1 MAAFPG
7 WVFAVLFR
15 LGAPNS
21 TANNTFMDE
30 WHAHEQSTCANNP
43 LNTTLHRYHGT
54 NCIHVSGSTYVQR
67 YPTAQDG
74 TDATVSTLTESRYA
88 AIVRA
93 LKSGDPFAV
102 FYSQLVAQELRTW
115 GSVSFATWYLAHLT
129 TLPAP
134 PPPPP
139 SSGTIAPPGTR
150 ASKAWRQLLVA
161 IDRTVPNDLRA
172 AGRARA
178 RILHR

>member
-1 MAAFPG
+1 MTAFPG

-21 TANNTFMDE
+21 TANQTFMNQ
-30 WHAHEQSTCANNP
+30 WHQHEQSTCANNP
-43 LNTTLHRYHGT
+43 LNTTLHRFNGS

-74 TDATVSTLTESRYA
+74 TDATVATLLQSNYA

-93 LKSGDPFAV
+93 LKTGDPFTV

-115 GSVSFATWYLAHLT
+115 GSVTFASWYLGHLAKP
-129 TLPAP
+129 LPTP
-134 PPPPP
+134 TPPP
-139 SSGTIAPPGTR
+139 SLGAIPTPGTR
-150 ASKAWRQLLVA
+150 ASKAWRQMLVA
-161 IDRTVPNDLRA
+161 IDKTIPNDLRA